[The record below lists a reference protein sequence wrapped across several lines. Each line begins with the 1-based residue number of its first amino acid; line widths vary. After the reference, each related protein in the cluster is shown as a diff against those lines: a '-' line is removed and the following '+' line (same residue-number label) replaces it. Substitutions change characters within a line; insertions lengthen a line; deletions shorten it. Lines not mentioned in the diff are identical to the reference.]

1 MKIVGWIRL
10 CFAAALLAIAGAN
23 AGFAADWAGKYL
35 TEDSKGNAFRIVLA
49 AGGEATGEKQGHAME
64 GTWTNEN
71 GAAVIKWTT
80 GWTTVLSRDGEGYR
94 KTVYRPGLAL
104 TDKPTHTIKAEK
116 TE

>member
-1 MKIVGWIRL
+1 MTVVGWTKV
-10 CFAAALLAIAGAN
+10 CFAAALLAIAGAS

-35 TEDSKGNAFRIVLA
+35 TEDSKGNAFRIALD
-49 AGGEATGEKQGHAME
+49 AGGTATGQKQGHAME
-64 GTWTNEN
+64 GTWTDEN

-104 TDKPTHTIKAEK
+104 TGKPTHTIAAEK
-116 TE
+116 IE